1 MKLCK
6 LGLLA
11 LTVSLVAAVII
22 LDKKNS
28 KVCGCDNLE
37 EDKEDGHVNSII
49 VDEPML

>member
-11 LTVSLVAAVII
+11 LTISLVATVII
-22 LDKKNS
+22 LDKKNNQ
-28 KVCGCDNLE
+28 VCECDNSE
-37 EDKEDGHVNSII
+37 EDAEDGHANSII